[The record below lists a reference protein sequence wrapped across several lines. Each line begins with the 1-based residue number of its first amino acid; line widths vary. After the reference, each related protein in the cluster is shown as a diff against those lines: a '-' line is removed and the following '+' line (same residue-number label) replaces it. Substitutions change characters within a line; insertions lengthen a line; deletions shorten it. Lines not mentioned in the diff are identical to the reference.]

1 MSDDPGSPLPWQG
14 SASGNRCGTP
24 TGGATDS
31 ERRDTNWARLSR
43 PTSTAA
49 TSFTLAPASFRL
61 SDPRGHRWMAT
72 GSTCGRGAA
81 RSWPATRMT
90 GRTPATCTA
99 ATSPPR
105 AGLVLA
111 GSWGGSSTWCSA
123 AAATT
128 AASGS
133 SSSSAQ
139 GSWTG
144 RFAASGRQTMAMT
157 LCPARVLTPSRP
169 APLAPAAARCALRDA
184 AVEGSSRSYGC
195 QQTSLCRWQCINQ
208 IGWRTS
214 HNRRRLA

>member
-1 MSDDPGSPLPWQG
+1 
-14 SASGNRCGTP
+14 
-24 TGGATDS
+24 
-31 ERRDTNWARLSR
+31 
-43 PTSTAA
+43 
-49 TSFTLAPASFRL
+49 
-61 SDPRGHRWMAT
+61 
-72 GSTCGRGAA
+72 
-81 RSWPATRMT
+81 MT

-99 ATSPPR
+99 AASPPR

-128 AASGS
+128 AASGSS

-169 APLAPAAARCALRDA
+169 APLAQQPFGVLSGMLQSKGRAGAMDASKQACADGNASIKSDGEHHTTAFLQDIKKMVALWVLKTPPRVGLQTWDAR
-184 AVEGSSRSYGC
+184 SSFS
-195 QQTSLCRWQCINQ
+195 
-208 IGWRTS
+208 
-214 HNRRRLA
+214 